1 MKNILWFR
9 ELICKCCRSG
19 WKGASLG
26 EMEQKGFP
34 VPTGFVVTSGAYFTF
49 MKESGIQDKVVKMI
63 DEIDVESTQ
72 QLEETTARVRKIIE
86 NTPIIPKL
94 NQKLP
99 ITINSSPQ
107 NEDALVAVRVVQ
119 LQKIYQKPP
128 SQDNKKHT

>member
-9 ELICKCCRSG
+9 EINMQNVAEAG
-19 WKGASLG
+19 GKGASLG

-63 DEIDVESTQ
+63 DEIDVENTQ

-86 NTPIIPKL
+86 NTPIIPKIKSEITY
-94 NQKLP
+94 NYKLL
-99 ITINSSPQ
+99 S
-107 NEDALVAVRVVQ
+107 
-119 LQKIYQKPP
+119 K
-128 SQDNKKHT
+128 